1 MDTTPGHFFDEEI
14 QVFFDQPPAHEKTPV
29 CPNGFSWRGEC
40 FRVKNVLAEWSSF
53 ERRGRMKNNMQPAHS
68 LRAAVKGSWGVGR
81 FFFRVQV
88 EGGRVFDI
96 YYDRAPG
103 SADDRKGHWVL
114 LSEREPGA
122 PSEIQ

>member
-1 MDTTPGHFFDEEI
+1 METTPRRFFDEEI
-14 QVFFDQPPAHEKTPV
+14 QVTFDEPPVREKTPA
-29 CPNGFSWRGEC
+29 CPNGFSWRGEP

-53 ERRGRMKNNMQPAHS
+53 ERRGRMKNNMQPAHA
-68 LRAAVKGSWGVGR
+68 LRAATRGSWGVGR
-81 FFFRVQV
+81 FFFRVMA

-114 LSEREPGA
+114 FCERTPSSE
-122 PSEIQ
+122 Q